1 MTKVKFC
8 GMRLEED
15 IEEVNRLNPDYIG
28 FILSRPYWRCITF
41 HQASLLKSMTKSS
54 IQTVGVF
61 VDEPIDT
68 IKKFVENG
76 IIDVIQLHGSEDEQY
91 IARLKNI
98 TEKKIFRAF
107 KLCSPDDAKKAN
119 DSCADMILLDSGR
132 GTGETFDWELLRLI
146 ERPYFLAGGLNA
158 ENIGEAVRTLTPY
171 GVDVSSGIETDRRK
185 NPEKMKKFIDAVRS
199 VDKEGGSYE

>member
-15 IEEVNRLNPDYIG
+15 IEEANRLNPDYIG

-41 HQASLLKSMTKSS
+41 HQASLLKSMTKSF

-107 KLCSPDDAKKAN
+107 KLCSPDDAKKAT

>member
-15 IEEVNRLNPDYIG
+15 IEEANRLNPDYIG

-41 HQASLLKSMTKSS
+41 HQASLLKSMTKSF

-107 KLCSPDDAKKAN
+107 KLCSPDDAKKAT

-132 GTGETFDWELLRLI
+132 GTGETFDWELPRLI